1 MKARNNIIKKIEES
15 DGKYQIIEEKNQL
28 YGKTKDLVLII
39 KLENVVSELQLVL
52 KLNSVSNEFKHK
64 IYELQRSKVY
74 SMIPNLFIHNQ
85 KWCAEFFG
93 DQIELINDIIK
104 SKK

>member
-1 MKARNNIIKKIEES
+1 M
-15 DGKYQIIEEKNQL
+15 

-39 KLENVVSELQLVL
+39 KMETVIAELQLVL
-52 KLNSVSNEFKHK
+52 KLESAANEFNHK

-85 KWCAEFFG
+85 KWCQEFFK
-93 DQIELINDIIK
+93 DQLDLINDIIEAHEK
-104 SKK
+104 NQRVEVEEK